1 MASLKTKFSVGLFLI
16 IGISLVIIGI
26 VWLGMSNYLEKGRFF
41 VSYFDESVQGLDK
54 DSPVKYR
61 GVSVGRVQRIGVAPD
76 QRLIEVILKIESD
89 VEPYQNTD
97 DVVARLKSVGITGLM
112 FIELERMAPGEP
124 NLSPAISF
132 QPPYPVVPTRPS
144 EMSKFFKGIEDI
156 FNIFKALDTDT
167 ISKQLTG
174 ALTKIN
180 TAIDDVQLE
189 TLAADVRRTVQNLQN
204 LLNRDQVHQ
213 LLTSADQTA
222 VSMNRMALNA
232 DAGITEIR
240 QTISGLDRVIGTG
253 GENFQAVSGDLKAS
267 ARELRQ
273 VMQTASDMLQN
284 SDRQMNTLQRQVL
297 ATVTHIDQAGQSLNR
312 ILERLENQPSRLIF
326 DGTANEKPSPPE

>member
-16 IGISLVIIGI
+16 IGISLVIIGV

-41 VSYFDESVQGLDK
+41 VAYFDESVQGLDK

-61 GVSVGRVQRIGVAPD
+61 GVSVGRVQHIGVAPD

-89 VEPYQNTD
+89 VEPFQNTD

-112 FIELERMAPGEP
+112 FVELERMAPGELD
-124 NLSPAISF
+124 LSPAITF
-132 QPPYPVVPTRPS
+132 QPPYPVVRTRPS
-144 EMSKFFKGIEDI
+144 EMSRFFKGIEDI

-174 ALTKIN
+174 ALSKIN
-180 TAIDDVQLE
+180 TAIDDAQLE
-189 TLAADVRRTVQNLQN
+189 TLAADVRQTVQNFQN

-213 LLTSADQTA
+213 LLTSADRTA
-222 VSMNRMALNA
+222 VSVNRMALNA

-253 GENFQAVSGDLKAS
+253 GENFQAITADLKS
-267 ARELRQ
+267 SVQELRQ
-273 VMQTASDMLQN
+273 VMKTASDMLQN
-284 SDRQMNTLQRQVL
+284 SDRQMNALQRQVL
-297 ATVTHIDQAGQSLNR
+297 ATVTRIDQAGQSLNR
-312 ILERLENQPSRLIF
+312 ILERLENQPSQLIF
-326 DGTANEKPSPPE
+326 SGTAREKPSPPD

>member
-16 IGISLVIIGI
+16 IGISMVIIGI

-41 VSYFDESVQGLDK
+41 VAYFDESVQGLDK

-112 FIELERMAPGEP
+112 FVELERMAPGEP
-124 NLSPAISF
+124 DLSPAINF

-174 ALTKIN
+174 ALSKIN
-180 TAIDDVQLE
+180 TAIDDAQLE

-222 VSMNRMALNA
+222 VSVNRLALNA

-240 QTISGLDRVIGTG
+240 QTISSLDHVIGTG
-253 GENFQAVSGDLKAS
+253 GENFQAVTTDLKSS
-267 ARELRQ
+267 AQELRQ
-273 VMQTASDMLQN
+273 VMQTAADMLQN

-312 ILERLENQPSRLIF
+312 ILERLENQPSQLIF
-326 DGTANEKPSPPE
+326 GGTANEKPSPPD